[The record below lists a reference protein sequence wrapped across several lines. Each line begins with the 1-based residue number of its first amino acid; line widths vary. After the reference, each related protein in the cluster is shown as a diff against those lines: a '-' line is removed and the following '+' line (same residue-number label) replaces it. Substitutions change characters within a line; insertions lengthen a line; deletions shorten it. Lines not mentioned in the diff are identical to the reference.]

1 LRQLLRAHLGLFALK
16 PDPNRCTL
24 ERLPMTELASTVR
37 PFLQG
42 TTKRATDLAKSLQ
55 VMHRAG
61 LIPLPRVD
69 HAVHAMLAVRQ
80 YGPFAGA
87 TKHAAHQNKDA
98 VALIDERGPMTFTEL
113 DEQSNALAR
122 AWSSEGLGVGS
133 VVAALCRDHRGLVL
147 TMLAAGKTG
156 SRLVMMNTGF
166 AKPQLADVAKREGV
180 RALVYDSEFTG
191 LLEAIPAEIPR
202 YLSWVDDEHSVD
214 PGIPRVDDMIAANS
228 TADFPAPAKPGGF
241 VLLTSGTTGTP
252 KGAPRESTSVF
263 ATAQFLDRIPLRA
276 GGVTYMAAPIFH
288 GTGLSQFVLSFA
300 LGCTVVMNRRFD
312 PEKTLRG
319 VADNRADALI
329 VVPTML
335 QRIIDLGPEVL
346 ARYDTS
352 SLRIVFA
359 AGSALSPDLC
369 KRTAE
374 AFGDV
379 LYNLYGSTEVA
390 VATVATP
397 EDLRRAPGTAG
408 RAPVSCQVALFDA
421 EGKRV
426 TAPGEIGRIF
436 VSSGLSFGGYTDGRH
451 KDIIAGMLASGDMG
465 HFDEDG
471 LLFVDGRDDDMIV
484 SGGENVYPLE
494 VENLLADRA
503 DVLDVAVIGVPDS
516 DFGHRLRACIVAA
529 PEAARDADE
538 IKTYV
543 KDHLARYKAPRDV
556 VFVDELPRNATGK
569 LLRPKLKEM
578 TD

>member
-1 LRQLLRAHLGLFALK
+1 
-16 PDPNRCTL
+16 
-24 ERLPMTELASTVR
+24 MTELTNTVGPLLR
-37 PFLQG
+37 G
-42 TTKRATDLAKSLQ
+42 TTKRATNLARSLQ

-69 HAVHAMLAVRQ
+69 HALQAVLAVRQ

-87 TKHAAHQNKDA
+87 TRHAAQQDKHA
-98 VALIDERGPMTFTEL
+98 VALIDERGAITFAEL
-113 DEQSNALAR
+113 DAQSNALAR
-122 AWSSEGLGVGS
+122 AWTEAGHGDGTAI
-133 VVAALCRDHRGLVL
+133 AALCRDHRGLVL
-147 TMLAAGKTG
+147 AMLAAGKTG
-156 SRLVMMNTGF
+156 ARLVMMNTGF
-166 AKPQLADVAKREGV
+166 AKPQLADVAEREGV

-191 LLEAIPAEIPR
+191 LLEAIAPDVPR
-202 YLSWVDDEHSVD
+202 YLAWVDDEHDVD
-214 PGIPRVDDMIAANS
+214 PGIPQLDALIAAHS
-228 TADFPAPAKPGGF
+228 TADVPAPAKPGGF

-252 KGAPRESTSVF
+252 KGAPRDSMSVF

-300 LGCTVVMNRRFD
+300 LGCTVVMNRRFN
-312 PEKTLRG
+312 PEKTLQG
-319 VADNRADALI
+319 IAEHHADVLI

-352 SLRIVFA
+352 SLRILFA
-359 AGSALSPDLC
+359 AGSSLSPDLC
-369 KRTAE
+369 RRTAE
-374 AFGDV
+374 TFGDV

-397 EDLRRAPGTAG
+397 EELRRAPGTAG
-408 RAPVSCQVALFDA
+408 RAPVTCQVALFDA
-421 EGKRV
+421 DNKRV
-426 TAPGEIGRIF
+426 TEPEMIGRIF
-436 VSSGLSFGGYTDGRH
+436 VSSGLSFGGYTDGRN
-451 KDIIAGMLASGDMG
+451 KESIDGMLSSGDMG

-471 LLFVDGRDDDMIV
+471 LLFIDGRDDDMIV

-494 VENLLADRA
+494 VENLLADRD
-503 DVLDVAVIGVPDS
+503 DVQDAAVVGVPDD
-516 DFGHRLRACIVAA
+516 DFGHRLRACIVSAPGAA
-529 PEAARDADE
+529 QDVDE

-556 VFVDELPRNATGK
+556 VFLDELPRNATGK
-569 LLRPKLKEM
+569 LLRKKLVEM